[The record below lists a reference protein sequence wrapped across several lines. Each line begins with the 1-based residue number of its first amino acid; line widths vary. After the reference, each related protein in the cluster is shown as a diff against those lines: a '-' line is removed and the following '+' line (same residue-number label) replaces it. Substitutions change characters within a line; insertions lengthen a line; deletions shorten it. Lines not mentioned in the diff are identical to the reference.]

1 MFYEVKKESAVDF
14 FVIPVSDSMIR
25 VLQGP
30 FYGFGGV
37 AAEASAAFRADDGG
51 ESSRLIRWK
60 SVNDDIFNPVRMITR
75 TAAVVVPIAR
85 PCEGLVRLWLQ
96 WFLVH
101 LVTPHIIRTL

>member
-1 MFYEVKKESAVDF
+1 MLNKVKKESVFDF
-14 FVIPVSDSMIR
+14 FVILVSDSMIR

-60 SVNDDIFNPVRMITR
+60 SVNDDIFNPVGVITR
-75 TAAVVVPIAR
+75 TAAVFVPIAR
-85 PCEGLVRLWLQ
+85 PCERFVRLWIQ
-96 WFLVH
+96 WFLAH
-101 LVTPHIIRTL
+101 LATPQIIRTL

>member
-1 MFYEVKKESAVDF
+1 MFYEAKKESAFDF
-14 FVIPVSDSMIR
+14 FVIPVSDSVIR

-51 ESSRLIRWK
+51 ESSRLIRRE
-60 SVNDDIFNPVRMITR
+60 SVNDDIFNPVSMITR
-75 TAAVVVPIAR
+75 TAAVFVPIAR
-85 PCEGLVRLWLQ
+85 SCEWFVRLWFQ

-101 LVTPHIIRTL
+101 LVTPQIIRTL